1 MSVMCHIIKDKLC
14 THTVHRMVTVLCFL
28 KGICLSP
35 LIKFRK
41 LVRFSGLS
49 SFKLLKRVIKL
60 GAKRKRQKTLS
71 CLCFVTGLGFILKK
85 KKNLDFSSFL
95 LIIIEW
101 DVYSHPFS
109 HLYDHAFS
117 CVIEDKD
124 YHKLK
129 LHVHSIL
136 TDVWSLLC
144 AVACSFQLLLIK

>member
-1 MSVMCHIIKDKLC
+1 VQKEKGKKRFP
-14 THTVHRMVTVLCFL
+14 VYVLSL
-28 KGICLSP
+28 A
-35 LIKFRK
+35 
-41 LVRFSGLS
+41 LVLF
-49 SFKLLKRVIKL
+49 
-60 GAKRKRQKTLS
+60 
-71 CLCFVTGLGFILKK
+71 LKK